1 MSEIGHIKI
10 AITSNGL
17 TRVDVAFILAKQ
29 ILFYDVSYDT
39 VEFLDSVR
47 FGGGGRSEEASG
59 ETSADASSEAS
70 STGKG
75 GGSGDGPGK
84 KNGDCWMDA
93 AETGGGGGDRL
104 TPRVDAVKGCHV
116 IFTKGLSDLAAV
128 KLHDN
133 KVFPVKMEAG
143 RDIDEVI
150 TLLQKM
156 MNSPRPPLWLRKA
169 LGYGVR
175 NDEYLLAK
183 DPL

>member
-10 AITSNGL
+10 AITSNSL
-17 TRVDVAFILAKQ
+17 TRVDAAFIIAKQ
-29 ILFYDVSYDT
+29 ILFYDVGYDT

-47 FGGGGRSEEASG
+47 FGGGGDGAGAGSN
-59 ETSADASSEAS
+59 
-70 STGKG
+70 KG
-75 GGSGDGPGK
+75 NGGSSGDGPGK

-93 AETGGGGGDRL
+93 AETGGGGGDRM
-104 TPRVDAVKGCHV
+104 TPRIDAVKGCHV

-128 KLHDN
+128 KLHEN

-150 TLLQKM
+150 TLLQNM

-169 LGYGVR
+169 LGYDVH

-183 DPL
+183 APS